1 MKKVFFK
8 IYFRFFKE
16 EIFVIDVSQ
25 SVEHDH
31 PHALEFLRK
40 DCSNINEF
48 FRKKNVPVLTVKE
61 LFDFV
66 TDPTINESNM
76 NDYLDKMMGIASNR
90 TNLAEIEK
98 LNEEVFKHSYIPYT
112 MNDVVD
118 IERDFRRAK
127 LGENLIYTTLL
138 GLNQDLSKPRDAPT
152 ILENAD
158 SKKNN
163 QSEEETSEDEED
175 ETDDSENSESESQ
188 DETAKIKTC
197 KINRGIHRRPRD
209 ESPNSRKVTKR

>member
-1 MKKVFFK
+1 M
-8 IYFRFFKE
+8 
-16 EIFVIDVSQ
+16 
-25 SVEHDH
+25 
-31 PHALEFLRK
+31 
-40 DCSNINEF
+40 
-48 FRKKNVPVLTVKE
+48 LTVKE

-76 NDYLDKMMGIASNR
+76 DDYLLKMMDIASNR

-127 LGENLIYTTLL
+127 QGENLIYATLL
-138 GLNQDLSKPRDAPT
+138 GLNQDLSKPRDEPVILQSEDT
-152 ILENAD
+152 IEAH
-158 SKKNN
+158 

-175 ETDDSENSESESQ
+175 ETEDSENSESDSQ
-188 DETAKIKTC
+188 DETGKIKSC
-197 KINRGIHRRPRD
+197 KINREIHRRPRD
-209 ESPNSRKVTKR
+209 ESPNSRKVADR